1 MLEMIVN
8 NPPPANAG
16 APFTQG
22 GLSFLC
28 AARVPPVQEGVSSY
42 VLRGFPCTRGSF
54 FLCAA
59 RVSLY
64 KGEFLLMCL
73 RVFSLHKRNLLF
85 MCSATVPFAGGAFY
99 FGSLQAP
106 STEAVFLLALLK

>member
-42 VLRGFPCTRGSF
+42 VLRGFP
-54 FLCAA
+54 
-59 RVSLY
+59 LY
-64 KGEFLLMCL
+64 KREFLLMCL